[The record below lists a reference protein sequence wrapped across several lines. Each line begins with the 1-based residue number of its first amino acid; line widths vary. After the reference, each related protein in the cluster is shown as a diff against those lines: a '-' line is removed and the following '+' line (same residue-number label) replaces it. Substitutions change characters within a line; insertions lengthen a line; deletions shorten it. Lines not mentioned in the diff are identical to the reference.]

1 MKKNYKHYSKTK
13 IEEINAEVIATLERL
28 FEAHGFPRSFDGA
41 LDGSLDGSG
50 VSIKDELVPMNNV
63 GLRLVVSNGERANP
77 LDESPALL
85 WWKIEAIP
93 GFVLKYVKT
102 NRDFIDCA
110 TEAWPRILALVDEIN
125 RRELKV
131 LAPWGRFRFF
141 PKELRYTE

>member
-1 MKKNYKHYSKTK
+1 MKKNYKRYSETEIK
-13 IEEINAEVIATLERL
+13 EINAEVIATLEQL
-28 FEAHGFPRSFDGA
+28 FAAHGFPRSFDGA

-63 GLRLVVSNGERANP
+63 GLRLVVSSGERANP
-77 LDESPALL
+77 LSESPALI
-85 WWKIEAIP
+85 WWQIEAIP

-102 NRDFIDCA
+102 NRDFIDRA
-110 TEAWPRILALVDEIN
+110 TEAWPRLLALVDEIN

-141 PKELRYTE
+141 PKELRYME